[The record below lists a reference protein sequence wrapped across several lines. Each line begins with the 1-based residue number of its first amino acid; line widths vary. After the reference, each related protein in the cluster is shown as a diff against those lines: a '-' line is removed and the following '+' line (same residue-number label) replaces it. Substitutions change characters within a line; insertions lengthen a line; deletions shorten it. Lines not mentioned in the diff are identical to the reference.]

1 MTGSA
6 GDGFEPKS
14 TLEYSGKAALQG
26 AAIGT
31 LMSGIQNALQ
41 HHSHGAMGIFT
52 RTGSTIGF
60 FTAMGFTF
68 AATEA
73 YVGNLRQRNDYW
85 NGIAGGCA
93 AGFLAGLRA
102 RSVPLM
108 LAASAGLGATIGMYD
123 FGTGITGQQT
133 LSLEEKR
140 RRFFKQP
147 PPPIV
152 EAAE

>member
-6 GDGFEPKS
+6 DNGFEPKS
-14 TLEYSGKAALQG
+14 TLEHAGKAALQG
-26 AAIGT
+26 VAVGT
-31 LMSGIQNALQ
+31 VMSGVQNALQ

-60 FTAMGFTF
+60 FAAMGATF

-73 YVGNLRQRNDYW
+73 YVGNVRKRHDYW
-85 NGIAGGCA
+85 NGVAGGCA
-93 AGFLAGLRA
+93 AGFLAGVRA
-102 RSVPLM
+102 RSIPIA
-108 LAASAGLGATIGMYD
+108 LAASAGLGAMIGLFDY
-123 FGTGITGQQT
+123 TAGISGEPT
-133 LSLEEKR
+133 LTMEEKR

-152 EAAE
+152 AAE